1 MSVLQ
6 WKKKISK
13 LIYCVLLIVVVL
25 NGCGLNIPSS
35 PTQTVSET
43 NSIKEPESSDSYN
56 CGSTNIRVFNVGQG
70 LSILFQ
76 LNSNQNILYDGG
88 GRSTSSYL
96 VSRLRKLGVDK
107 IDYVVVSHYDED
119 HIAGLVG
126 LLHTLNVEN
135 VICPDYENDT
145 KIYQSL
151 INEITSRKVN
161 VIHPKLGDQYNDG
174 TITMNILSAD
184 NKADEDNDRSI
195 AVEFVDNTFSMLVTG
210 DCSVEKEKE
219 IIEKFDNLDCDVY
232 VAAHHGSRYSS
243 SEEFLT
249 NIKPENIIISCGKDN
264 SYGHPH
270 DETLER
276 FNACGAKV
284 YRTDQQ
290 GEILIDIRE
299 QNYYVSTEHE
309 DAGEIANDTNVQ
321 SNEQSNY
328 VLNINTR
335 KVHKTNCSSVPD
347 ISEKNIKY
355 TGKSIMELETEGYEK
370 CKRCFVENKK

>member
-1 MSVLQ
+1 M
-6 WKKKISK
+6 KKIRLSIIIFITLLLCSCGRNEKIK
-13 LIYCVLLIVVVL
+13 LTESDTSFVTNNAIQNNDDI
-25 NGCGLNIPSS
+25 
-35 PTQTVSET
+35 VSEK
-43 NSIKEPESSDSYN
+43 SL
-56 CGSTNIRVFNVGQG
+56 IRVFDVGQG

-76 LNSNQNILYDGG
+76 SNNNYILYDGG
-88 GRSTSSYL
+88 GRSTSSFL
-96 VSRLRKLGVDK
+96 VSRLRKLGIDE
-107 IDYVVVSHYDED
+107 IDYIIVSHYDED

-126 LLHTLNVEN
+126 LIHTLSVEN

-151 INEITSRKVN
+151 INEITLRKVN
-161 VIHPKLGDQYNDG
+161 VIHPKLGEQYNDG
-174 TITMNILSAD
+174 AITMNILSAD

-270 DETLER
+270 DEALER

-321 SNEQSNY
+321 SKEQSNY